1 MLDLTYISMQQW
13 LYMYFTIIKKGAIQ
27 LMAVYLSTLS
37 GYNQAIFCDNDFHIV
52 LRKNARDVF
61 ATTKNCENEVTHFYL
76 AAILD
81 FTVTS
86 GDRLNNS
93 AIFSL
98 CIILIVLYN
107 YTIDPGHVNH
117 V

>member
-1 MLDLTYISMQQW
+1 MFDLTYISMQQW
-13 LYMYFTIIKKGAIQ
+13 LYMPFTIIKKGAIQ

-37 GYNQAIFCDNDFHIV
+37 GYHQAIFCDNDFHIV

-61 ATTKNCENEVTHFYL
+61 STTKNCENEVTHFYL